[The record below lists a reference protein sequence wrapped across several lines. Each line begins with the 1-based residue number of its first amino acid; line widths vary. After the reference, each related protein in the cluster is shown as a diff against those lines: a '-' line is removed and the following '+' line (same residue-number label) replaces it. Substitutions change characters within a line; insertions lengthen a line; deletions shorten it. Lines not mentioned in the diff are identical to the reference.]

1 MNPFSYRKRTY
12 ERVTE
17 ARGLCTPC
25 GRESWRGNIPEVWG
39 VRGVQVDPLTENEPV
54 KYRIK
59 MQPDPCSMWLLYSI
73 RHSACVHNTLHCIN
87 I

>member
-1 MNPFSYRKRTY
+1 M
-12 ERVTE
+12 V
-17 ARGLCTPC
+17 ARAG
-25 GRESWRGNIPEVWG
+25 GGNIPEVWG

-73 RHSACVHNTLHCIN
+73 RHSACVHNEVDCIN